1 MKRVFWTGAML
12 LAVLVAGA
20 CSSLQ
25 DALVVGAARAYA
37 VVHRAVVSKA
47 QSQVARLDEEGAAV
61 DRDSKDDAVLAMLA
75 SSDAERQA
83 FDRKR
88 RDDNSI
94 QTALDVRRGEQL
106 RKVRHL
112 EETAAGL
119 VAETRETLGYPQ
131 VRPVELARRVIE
143 GQQKLSV
150 VQAGCEAEQADR
162 QAQQQRFVELA
173 TQLKDAVE
181 TLNSQT
187 ANSRHESAAIKT
199 PCVPMVV
206 MPIPTVPLQPDR
218 IVKIRDIGK

>member
-12 LAVLVAGA
+12 LAAGAAGA

-25 DALVVGAARAYA
+25 DALVVGVARTYA
-37 VVHRAVVSKA
+37 VVHRAAVSKV

-61 DRDSKDDAVLAMLA
+61 DRDSADYAVLAQMA

-88 RDDNSI
+88 RDDRSI

-150 VQAGCEAEQADR
+150 VQAGFEAEQADR
-162 QAQQQRFVELA
+162 QVQQQRFVELA

-187 ANSRHESAAIKT
+187 ANWRHESAAMKT
-199 PCVPMVV
+199 PCAPMR
-206 MPIPTVPLQPDR
+206 METTPTASLRPDR